1 MGILTIVMIA
11 LSAVAL
17 VFGMLYGMGRGRN
30 RSILRLI
37 LILGCIAGAIFLRE
51 PVVEFLM
58 EIEVAKGETVAEML
72 YGSIAGELPQGFSN
86 FAVLLI
92 GMIINLAI
100 YFILFFLLRIVSW
113 LILFPIL
120 KIFVKTEI
128 DKRKGAGAII
138 GLIQGI
144 VIIFAI
150 VIPLNGLAIQVDK
163 LSQIKMEMPNESE
176 QTQQTQPVSLEIPPE
191 LGLSEYANS
200 GLCGIYNSVG
210 DWYFDMI
217 TTVEFEDSN
226 VNLGDMCDVAVGL
239 VDFMDATSEVADAF
253 NAIKSTSGS
262 KEEIASTIREKGLN
276 ILSTA
281 SKVDK
286 MSKGNKEL
294 LSDLIKAVFTE
305 AVDINV
311 SLKTTNLATL
321 ASAFDGIAMYYEDE
335 EINQEQATN
344 IIQGVVDNWVMIEN
358 MIDSTMVLDTS
369 GQSELFLKNA
379 LDEMQ
384 LTDQTQINKITT
396 LFGLS
401 A

>member
-72 YGSIAGELPQGFSN
+72 YGTIAGELPQGFSN

-176 QTQQTQPVSLEIPPE
+176 QTQQTQPVS
-191 LGLSEYANS
+191 
-200 GLCGIYNSVG
+200 
-210 DWYFDMI
+210 
-217 TTVEFEDSN
+217 
-226 VNLGDMCDVAVGL
+226 
-239 VDFMDATSEVADAF
+239 
-253 NAIKSTSGS
+253 
-262 KEEIASTIREKGLN
+262 
-276 ILSTA
+276 
-281 SKVDK
+281 
-286 MSKGNKEL
+286 
-294 LSDLIKAVFTE
+294 
-305 AVDINV
+305 
-311 SLKTTNLATL
+311 
-321 ASAFDGIAMYYEDE
+321 
-335 EINQEQATN
+335 
-344 IIQGVVDNWVMIEN
+344 
-358 MIDSTMVLDTS
+358 
-369 GQSELFLKNA
+369 
-379 LDEMQ
+379 
-384 LTDQTQINKITT
+384 
-396 LFGLS
+396 
-401 A
+401 

>member
-58 EIEVAKGETVAEML
+58 EIEVAKGETVFEML
-72 YGSIAGELPQGFSN
+72 YGSIAGELPQGLSN
-86 FAVLLI
+86 FVVLLI

-176 QTQQTQPVSLEIPPE
+176 QTQQTQPVSFICDAIN
-191 LGLSEYANS
+191 LS
-200 GLCGIYNSVG
+200 
-210 DWYFDMI
+210 
-217 TTVEFEDSN
+217 
-226 VNLGDMCDVAVGL
+226 
-239 VDFMDATSEVADAF
+239 
-253 NAIKSTSGS
+253 
-262 KEEIASTIREKGLN
+262 
-276 ILSTA
+276 
-281 SKVDK
+281 
-286 MSKGNKEL
+286 
-294 LSDLIKAVFTE
+294 
-305 AVDINV
+305 
-311 SLKTTNLATL
+311 
-321 ASAFDGIAMYYEDE
+321 
-335 EINQEQATN
+335 
-344 IIQGVVDNWVMIEN
+344 
-358 MIDSTMVLDTS
+358 
-369 GQSELFLKNA
+369 
-379 LDEMQ
+379 
-384 LTDQTQINKITT
+384 
-396 LFGLS
+396 
-401 A
+401 